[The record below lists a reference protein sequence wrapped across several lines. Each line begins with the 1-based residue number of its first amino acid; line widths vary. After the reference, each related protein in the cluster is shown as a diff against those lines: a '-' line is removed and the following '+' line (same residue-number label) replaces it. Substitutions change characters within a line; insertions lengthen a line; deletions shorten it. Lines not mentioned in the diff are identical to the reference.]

1 MNKSTWVLVATMAF
15 TSVFTSGVARAA
27 EPDSGPSLVGDRLPW
42 PRWQAR
48 VSLLSP
54 TEPWRLGFDNAE
66 SASRS
71 VSVLG
76 DYYFGRN
83 GTDAGANG
91 GFRATS
97 GLIMGPRS
105 RVASAQIGSTTNLPF
120 SIANRSVDRGSL
132 ASAGGTVALPYLGIG
147 YTNLSPREGWG
158 FSADLGLIAPS
169 TGDSVRLGGAVGSG
183 FRLGDGGSGSTRPT
197 PHLQVGMSYSF

>member
-1 MNKSTWVLVATMAF
+1 MNESTRILVVTM
-15 TSVFTSGVARAA
+15 VFTSAFISGFAHAA
-27 EPDSGPSLVGDRLPW
+27 EPESGPDMAGDRLSW

-48 VSLLSP
+48 ISLLSP
-54 TEPWRLGFDNAE
+54 TEPWRLGFDNAG

-76 DYYFGRN
+76 DYYFGRT
-83 GTDAGANG
+83 GTDAGAKG

-97 GLIMGPRS
+97 GLIIGPRS
-105 RVASAQIGSTTNLPF
+105 RVANAQVGSTSNLPF

-132 ASAGGTVALPYLGIG
+132 ASAGDNVALPYLGLG
-147 YTNLSPREGWG
+147 YTNLSPRDGWG

-169 TGDSVRLGGAVGSG
+169 TGDSTRLGGAVGSG
-183 FRLGDGGSGSTRPT
+183 FRLGDGGGGFVRPT
-197 PHLQVGMSYSF
+197 PHLQVGVSYSF